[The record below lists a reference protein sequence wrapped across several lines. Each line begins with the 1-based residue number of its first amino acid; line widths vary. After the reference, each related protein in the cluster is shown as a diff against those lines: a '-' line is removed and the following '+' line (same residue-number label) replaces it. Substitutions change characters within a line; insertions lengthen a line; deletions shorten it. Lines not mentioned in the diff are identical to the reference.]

1 MSKGKDLINSIK
13 YGLYRMLTLLLHFYK
28 WRMGSE
34 PYMLYGFP
42 SLSPLTD
49 CYFYTS
55 ANGEWA
61 CNRVCLMVFLH
72 CLH

>member
-1 MSKGKDLINSIK
+1 
-13 YGLYRMLTLLLHFYK
+13 MLTYK